1 MAWLIPDWEKF
12 SSSAALVK
20 LPHST
25 VFRKVW
31 YFVAFIALTCLF
43 SDVFP
48 IVHPFFH
55 DFNRKY
61 AFYKCK
67 IL

>member
-1 MAWLIPDWEKF
+1 MPLLRVT
-12 SSSAALVK
+12 ALHKYYGDHHVLK
-20 LPHST
+20 GIDLT
-25 VFRKVW
+25 VEQGQV
-31 YFVAFIALTCLF
+31 VAIIALTCLF

-48 IVHPFFH
+48 IVHPFSH
-55 DFNRKY
+55 GFNRKY

>member
-25 VFRKVW
+25 VFRKIW
-31 YFVAFIALTCLF
+31 YFVAFMSPSSSFFDCIPHCTLF
-43 SDVFP
+43 FS
-48 IVHPFFH
+48 
-55 DFNRKY
+55 
-61 AFYKCK
+61 
-67 IL
+67 